1 MKSNDLTP
9 KKKTKVFTVLS
20 IITTIAA
27 SLWFV
32 FLVYLAIQT
41 LIDNANYVPGD
52 NTMNSAGI
60 GFALYVIFSAYELI
74 PVMLSVI
81 LSIINLFKQKKAA
94 ITILVINAIIIL
106 TLVALFVVMR
116 LTISNVG

>member
-1 MKSNDLTP
+1 MKSNELTP

-27 SLWFV
+27 FLWFI
-32 FLVYLAIQT
+32 FLVYLAIET

-52 NTMNSAGI
+52 NTINSAGL
-60 GFALYVIFSAYELI
+60 GFALYVVFGAYEII
-74 PVMLSVI
+74 PIALSVI

-94 ITILVINAIIIL
+94 ITILLINAAMLLVLIIL
-106 TLVALFVVMR
+106 FFIMR
-116 LTISNVG
+116 LTISNAG

>member
-1 MKSNDLTP
+1 MKSNELTP
-9 KKKTKVFTVLS
+9 KKRTKVFTVLS

-27 SLWFV
+27 SLWFI

-74 PVMLSVI
+74 TKNKKLFLTDLYLNKS
-81 LSIINLFKQKKAA
+81 LNLYEFFYITTLNKLKSHFKDF
-94 ITILVINAIIIL
+94 IT
-106 TLVALFVVMR
+106 
-116 LTISNVG
+116 